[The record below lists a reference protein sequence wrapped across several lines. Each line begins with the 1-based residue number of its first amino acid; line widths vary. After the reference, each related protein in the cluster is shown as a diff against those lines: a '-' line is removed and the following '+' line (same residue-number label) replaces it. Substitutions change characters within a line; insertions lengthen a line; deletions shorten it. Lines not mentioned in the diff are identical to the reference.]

1 MKKFLLSILS
11 AFLLFSGNELCAQED
26 YGYFNSLGVGVNVG
40 SSGVGVN
47 LATPIGSY
55 FALRAGVVMMPN
67 FKINTDV
74 EVNLDDEVP
83 YINADAPSSLDVTG
97 EMKRFSGELLFNFYP
112 IKKADFFIAAGAYFG
127 GEKLVKISG
136 HSDELVPFSSCSGII
151 VGDYELPVDKNGNV
165 SGGLKVS
172 AFRPYLGLG
181 FGRPVPRKRLGVM
194 FEAGVQ
200 FHGTPDVYSD
210 FGSLEAITADAED
223 TFSDI
228 IEKVKIYPVIKLTLS
243 GRIF

>member
-40 SSGVGVN
+40 LSGVGVN
-47 LATPIGSY
+47 LATPIGNY
-55 FALRAGVVMMPN
+55 LALRAGVVMMPN
-67 FKINTDV
+67 FKLSTDV
-74 EVNLDDEVP
+74 DVEMSVANNDIASTLEVG
-83 YINADAPSSLDVTG
+83 G
-97 EMKRFSGELLFNFYP
+97 EMGRVSGELLLNFYP
-112 IKKADFFIAAGAYFG
+112 IKTANFFIVGGAYFG
-127 GEKLVKISG
+127 GDKLVKVSG
-136 HSDELVPFSSCSGII
+136 HSDEIGEYVSQGNDVGIAI
-151 VGDYELPVDKNGNV
+151 GDCILPIDKNGNV

-172 AFRPYLGLG
+172 SFRPYLGLG

-200 FHGTPDVYSD
+200 FHGTPEVYSD
-210 FGSLEAITADAED
+210 LGTTTSTTVETDD

-228 IEKVKIYPVIKLTLS
+228 IEKVKVYPVIKLTLS